1 MLDRKSIENRRES
14 GCWGREGEGAVCVG
28 LLCQLQPLPLPF
40 FRTSVTSPRP
50 YHPHDADY
58 PLESRLVG
66 VDTTP
71 AAPSS
76 FFPRA
81 RFLFHFY
88 LSLFSISPTLRERV
102 HGTQPSP
109 RCSPTRSWKE
119 RNKWSSNT
127 WRITQRR
134 VNEEIRDVVGNQGW
148 GEWDVINSEYRRSR
162 RVDEKII
169 FFWRKKLGAISRFE
183 DRSIFTW
190 LFIIR
195 LKDSPKFSFY
205 FPVFSSTDR

>member
-50 YHPHDADY
+50 YHPHD

-76 FFPRA
+76 FFSRA
-81 RFLFHFY
+81 RFLLHLY
-88 LSLFSISPTLRERV
+88 LSLFDLA
-102 HGTQPSP
+102 
-109 RCSPTRSWKE
+109 
-119 RNKWSSNT
+119 N
-127 WRITQRR
+127 
-134 VNEEIRDVVGNQGW
+134 
-148 GEWDVINSEYRRSR
+148 
-162 RVDEKII
+162 
-169 FFWRKKLGAISRFE
+169 L
-183 DRSIFTW
+183 
-190 LFIIR
+190 
-195 LKDSPKFSFY
+195 
-205 FPVFSSTDR
+205 